1 MASLTNVTKTQC
13 DRMSSLPSIRL
24 IITVSVYVTATT
36 LGTGILVLN
45 PPRFLLVVPLITGTA
60 LLGHAVKTTNLDE
73 LGYATMWVWA
83 AVLAV
88 SAIGTTIETFILQG
102 EVAPLADIPS
112 ARVLGTFG
120 LIGVLVAAYIRGIR
134 TAT

>member
-1 MASLTNVTKTQC
+1 VYFTA
-13 DRMSSLPSIRL
+13 
-24 IITVSVYVTATT
+24 ITS
-36 LGTGILVLN
+36 GTGILVLN
-45 PPRFLLVVPLITGTA
+45 PARFPLVVPLITGTV

-83 AVLAV
+83 AVLAL
-88 SAIGTTIETFILQG
+88 SAIGTTIETFIIQG
-102 EVAPLADIPS
+102 EVAPLADIPG

-120 LIGVLVAAYIRGIR
+120 LVSILVAAYSRGIR